1 MKMHEIQ
8 SFKNLVKRK
17 NNLCGIIMYT
27 VFNNGKKKVKKSGK
41 KYLFFLV
48 SKVNACCYYGTQK
61 SN

>member
-41 KYLFFLV
+41 NIFFLV